1 MVAACVFI
9 YFLRKQYEGNRPLT
23 YAVVSY
29 RDRFYRL
36 FEIMT
41 NKDLSIAEF
50 VDKKVLPFATQ
61 EWFDG
66 WRKAL
71 PAKVIAKVG
80 KKKRKKKKEKKGGK

>member
-1 MVAACVFI
+1 
-9 YFLRKQYEGNRPLT
+9 LT

-41 NKDLSIAEF
+41 NKELTVEEF
-50 VDKKVLPFATQ
+50 CDGKKNVAFATQ

-66 WRKAL
+66 WRKAM
-71 PAKVIAKVG
+71 PAKVIARVR
-80 KKKRKKKKEKKGGK
+80 RKESEHLIFFQFFFSAGFG